1 MATIKVKF
9 RNSTVPESEGTVY
22 YQIIHKRIVRQIT
35 TSYHLFPS
43 EWNEK
48 NGCVICQYSNP
59 RYDIVKSIQYRITC
73 DIDLFHQIC
82 ESFLSK
88 HPDCVVDE
96 LVSEFLVRKKRGTL
110 FNFLNETITKL
121 QKLGKARTA
130 ETYSAALASFRKFRK
145 NEDILLHDIDSDIME
160 KYQAYLSLNG
170 LIPNTIS
177 FYMRILRATYN
188 RAVECG
194 LIEQASPFRRVYT
207 GVAKT
212 VKRAISLKAV
222 KAIKLLDLSQRPSL
236 EFARDM
242 FLFSFY
248 TRGMSFIDIAY
259 LKKSDFNNGVI
270 SYRRRKTGQPLQIAC
285 EKSIMMLIERYQA
298 EVDSP
303 FLLSIITKSDKDIR
317 KQYQAKMY
325 AINKSLKEV
334 ARIAKIDVPLTLYV
348 ARHSWASIAHYQ
360 NIPIS
365 VISESMGHESEATT
379 QIYLASLDVSAVD
392 KANSQIIEAL
402 EKC

>member
-9 RNSTVPESEGTVY
+9 RNSTFPESEGTVY

-48 NGCVICQYSNP
+48 NGCIICQYSNP
-59 RYDIVKSIQYRITC
+59 RYDIVKSIQRRITW
-73 DIDLFHQIC
+73 DIDLFRQIC
-82 ESFLSK
+82 EFFLSK
-88 HPDCVVDE
+88 YPECSADE
-96 LVSEFLVRKKRGTL
+96 LVSEFLVRKKSGTL

-130 ETYSAALASFRKFRK
+130 ETYSAALASFKKFRK
-145 NEDILLHDIDSDIME
+145 DEDILLHDIDSDIME

-170 LIPNTIS
+170 LTPNTIS
-177 FYMRILRATYN
+177 FYMRIIRATYN
-188 RAVECG
+188 RAVESG
-194 LIEQASPFRRVYT
+194 LIEQAFPFRRVYT

-222 KAIKLLDLSQRPSL
+222 KAIKMLDLSSKPTL

-248 TRGMSFIDIAY
+248 TRGMSFVDIAY
-259 LKKSDFNNGVI
+259 LKKSDFNNGTI
-270 SYRRRKTGQPLQIAC
+270 SYRRKKTGQQLHVAC
-285 EKSIMMLIERYQA
+285 EKSVMLLIERYQA

-303 FLLSIITKSDKDIR
+303 FLLSIITKPDKDTR

-334 ARIAKIDVPLTLYV
+334 ARLAKVDVPLTLYV
-348 ARHSWASIAHYQ
+348 ARHSWASIAHIQ
-360 NIPIS
+360 NIPVSI
-365 VISESMGHESEATT
+365 ISESMGHDSEATT
-379 QIYLASLDVSAVD
+379 QIYLASLDVSAVN

-402 EKC
+402 ENC

>member
-35 TSYHLFPS
+35 TSYHLFPA

-48 NGCVICQYSNP
+48 KSCAVCQYNNP
-59 RYDIVKSIQYRITC
+59 RYDIIKSIQRRITWE
-73 DIDLFHQIC
+73 IDLFRQIC
-82 ESFLSK
+82 DSFLSK
-88 HPDCVVDE
+88 YPDCSADD
-96 LVSEFLVRKKRGTL
+96 LVSQFLDRKKRGTL

-130 ETYSAALASFRKFRK
+130 ETYSAALSSFKKFRK
-145 NEDILLHDIDSDIME
+145 DEDVLLHDIDSDIME
-160 KYQAYLSLNG
+160 DYQAYLSLNG
-170 LIPNTIS
+170 LTPNTIS
-177 FYMRILRATYN
+177 FYMRVLRATYN
-188 RAVECG
+188 RAVESG
-194 LIEQASPFRRVYT
+194 LVEQASPFRRVYT

-222 KAIKLLDLSQRPSL
+222 KAIKMLDLSQKPTL

-248 TRGMSFIDIAY
+248 TRGMSFVDIAY
-259 LKKSDFNNGVI
+259 LKKSDFINGTI
-270 SYRRRKTGQPLQIAC
+270 SYRRKKTGQQLHVAC
-285 EKSIMMLIERYQA
+285 EKSVMVLIERYQA

-303 FLLSIITKSDKDIR
+303 FLLSIITKPHKDIR

-334 ARIAKIDVPLTLYV
+334 ARMAKIDVPLTLYV
-348 ARHSWASIAHYQ
+348 ARHSWASIAHFQ
-360 NIPIS
+360 NIPVS

-379 QIYLASLDVSAVD
+379 QIYLASLDVSAVNR
-392 KANSQIIEAL
+392 ANSQIIEAL
-402 EKC
+402 ENC